1 MDFNQFLI
9 LNEILE
15 SSSSDEEEVNFI
27 TNLNTK
33 ERPKIKNFL
42 NIINEYSDKEV
53 SKFITM
59 TIKYLYMYIY
69 STVVFNMLIL
79 SLLATSVI
87 SNGCSSVV

>member
-87 SNGCSSVV
+87 SNGCSSLV

>member
-1 MDFNQFLI
+1 MEFNQFLI

-42 NIINEYSDKEV
+42 NIINDYSDKEV

-69 STVVFNMLIL
+69 IAQLFLT
-79 SLLATSVI
+79 
-87 SNGCSSVV
+87 C